1 MERWLPM
8 RNALERF
15 GSPAL
20 NLYAKHDLKV
30 LSYVTATTL
39 GACFAAKLALP
50 PSWQWVV
57 VLPSLCLLFYFMIG
71 FNYLRARNVQAGS
84 AIIDRAMAGDWQLS
98 KEHENNQF
106 AKNGV
111 VGLIT
116 SYFDSVKR
124 MSDETARTAEDL
136 LDGSKLASNNANQ
149 LSERA
154 EEIAAMLEETAAGL
168 EEFTASIERN
178 AQNAKEVSDIAKCA
192 TEAAYDG
199 ADQVSAINN
208 AVSETGK
215 KSQRVLQII
224 ELIEGFAAQT
234 SMLSLNAS
242 IEAARAGQHGRGFTQ
257 VADEVRELSARSSEA
272 AKLIRE
278 RILSASRQVQQ
289 GMNTANES
297 SKILEDVLT
306 QVSQAQELIDD
317 VSGASTEQSAGVG
330 QIKLAVEQMA
340 TLTQQNASAVDQ
352 VAKLASSLEKEA
364 FVLDQHLVG
373 LKASRLSSRQSCMAW
388 ARSACDYVGTVGIE
402 NAAVEFSRKGGKFHN
417 QDLFIVLTRSDGFVQ
432 AHGGDQ
438 HLVGTNA
445 MELRDSK
452 GFQFVKEQARLIR
465 TQGSGWVDFYTR
477 NPSTNKPAVKHNF
490 VLAVPKTD
498 CWVSC
503 GVFSE
508 IKENTVPQPVES
520 ITALRENS

>member
-1 MERWLPM
+1 M
-8 RNALERF
+8 RNILDSF
-15 GSPAL
+15 GTPAL
-20 NLYAKHDLKV
+20 ALYEKYDLKV
-30 LSYVTATTL
+30 LAYVTAFTL
-39 GACFAAKLALP
+39 TLCLLAKLLLP
-50 PSWQWVV
+50 FSWQWLV
-57 VLPSLCLLFYFMIG
+57 VLPSLCLLLYFVVG
-71 FNYLRARNVQAGS
+71 FNYLRARNVEAGS
-84 AIIDRAMAGDWQLS
+84 AIIDRAMAGDWHLTN
-98 KEHENNQF
+98 EHEHNQF
-106 AKNGV
+106 AQNGV

-116 SYFDSVKR
+116 TYFDSVKR

-136 LDGSKLASNNANQ
+136 LDGSKLASNNANR

-178 AQNAKEVSDIAKCA
+178 SQNAKEVSDIAKCA

-306 QVSQAQELIDD
+306 QVSQAQDLIDD
-317 VSGASTEQSAGVG
+317 VANASTEQSAGVG

-352 VAKLASSLEKEA
+352 VAKLASSLQTEA
-364 FVLDQHLVG
+364 FNLDQNLVG

-388 ARSACDYVGTVGIE
+388 AKDASDYVVAVGVE
-402 NAAVEFSRKGGKFHN
+402 KAAQEFSRKGGKFHN
-417 QDLFIVLTRSDGFVQ
+417 QDLFIVLTNLDGFVQ
-432 AHGGDQ
+432 AHGGEPQ
-438 HLVGTNA
+438 LVGKNA
-445 MELRDSK
+445 MDLKDAK

-465 TQGSGWVDFYTR
+465 SHGSGWVDFYIR
-477 NPSTNKPAVKHNF
+477 NPSTNKPAIKHNF
-490 VLAVPKTD
+490 VLAVPNTD

-508 IKENTVPQPVES
+508 IKENADTKQIES
-520 ITALRENS
+520 FTDLRESS

>member
-1 MERWLPM
+1 M
-8 RNALERF
+8 RNIIERL

-20 NLYAKHDLKV
+20 ALYAKHDLKV
-30 LSYVTATTL
+30 LSYATAIAIGGCL
-39 GACFAAKLALP
+39 FAKVLLP

-57 VLPSLCLLFYFMIG
+57 VLSCLCLLLYFMIG
-71 FNYLRARNVQAGS
+71 FNYLQARSVDAGS
-84 AIIDRAMAGDWQLS
+84 AIIDRAMVGDWQLS

-106 AKNGV
+106 SKNGV

-116 SYFDSVKR
+116 CYLNSVQR
-124 MSDETARTAEDL
+124 MADETARTAEDL
-136 LDGSKLASNNANQ
+136 LEGSKLASNNATQ
-149 LSERA
+149 LSVRA

-208 AVSETGK
+208 AVTETGK

-278 RILSASRQVQQ
+278 RILGASRQVQQ
-289 GMNTANES
+289 GMDTANES
-297 SKILEDVLT
+297 SRILEDVLT

-330 QIKLAVEQMA
+330 HIKLAVEQMA

-352 VAKLASSLEKEA
+352 VAKLAASLENEA
-364 FVLDQHLVG
+364 FSLDKNLVVI
-373 LKASRLSSRQSCMAW
+373 KASRLSSRQECMSW
-388 ARSACDYVGTVGIE
+388 AKSACDYVLAVGIE
-402 NAAVEFSRKGGKFHN
+402 SAAKEFSRKDGKFHHN
-417 QDLFIVLTRSDGFVQ
+417 DLFVVVTQVGGLVI
-432 AHGGDQ
+432 AHGGEPQ
-438 HLVGTNA
+438 LIGTNA
-445 MELRDSK
+445 MELQDAN
-452 GFQFVKEQARLIR
+452 GLQLVKEQARIVR
-465 TQGSGWVDFYTR
+465 TQGSGWMDCYLR
-477 NPSTNKPAVKHNF
+477 NPATGKPSVKHSF
-490 VLAVPKTD
+490 VIGVPNTQY
-498 CWVSC
+498 WVTC

-508 IKENTVPQPVES
+508 IREKNERVIDLP
-520 ITALRENS
+520 ENS

>member
-1 MERWLPM
+1 MHNFIEK
-8 RNALERF
+8 F
-15 GSPAL
+15 GAPAL
-20 NLYAKHDLKV
+20 SLYSKYDLKV
-30 LSYVTATTL
+30 LAPVTGIAL
-39 GACFAAKLALP
+39 IACFLAKVVLP
-50 PSWQWVV
+50 PSLQWLIMV
-57 VLPSLCLLFYFMIG
+57 PSLLLLMYFVIG
-71 FNYLRARNVQAGS
+71 FNYIRGQNVKAGT
-84 AIIDRAMAGDWQLS
+84 AIIDRAMAGDWQVTN
-98 KEHENNQF
+98 EYANNQF

-116 SYFDSVKR
+116 AYFDSVKR
-124 MSDETARTAEDL
+124 MTDETSRTAEDL
-136 LDGSKLASNNANQ
+136 LDGSKQAASDANQ

-154 EEIAAMLEETAAGL
+154 EDIAAMLEETAAGL

-178 AQNAKEVSDIAKCA
+178 AQNCKEVSDIARCA

-208 AVSETGK
+208 SVSETGK

-278 RILSASRQVQQ
+278 RILSASRQVKE
-289 GMNTANES
+289 GMDTANES
-297 SKILEDVLT
+297 SKILEEVLA
-306 QVSQAQELIDD
+306 QVAQAQELIDD
-317 VSGASTEQSAGVG
+317 VASASTEQSAGVG

-352 VAKLASSLEKEA
+352 VAQLASSLEKEA
-364 FVLDQHLVG
+364 FSLDQHLVG
-373 LKASRLSSRQSCMAW
+373 LKASRLSSRQGCMAW
-388 ARSACDYVGTVGIE
+388 AKNACDYVVAVGME
-402 NAAVEFSRKGGKFHN
+402 KATQEFSRKGGKFHN
-417 QDLFIVLTRSDGFVQ
+417 QDLFIVVTKSNGLVL
-432 AHGGDQ
+432 AHGGEPQ
-438 HLVGTNA
+438 LINSNA
-445 MELRDSK
+445 LELKDSK
-452 GFQFVKEQARLIR
+452 GFQFVKEQARIVK
-465 TQGSGWVDFYTR
+465 TQGSGWVDFNIR
-477 NPSTNKPAVKHNF
+477 NPSTNRPSIKHNF
-490 VLAVPKTD
+490 VMAIPNTD

-508 IKENTVPQPVES
+508 IKENTGTKQAES
-520 ITALRENS
+520 LESVTGLRENS